1 MKKLVKHYLV
11 TEVFI
16 SGLKKNADTFP
27 EYSHAKEMNYYIFGD
42 NVESYTTKI
51 KLQSICVLLVLIK
64 ERECVT

>member
-1 MKKLVKHYLV
+1 MKKIAKHLV

-51 KLQSICVLLVLIK
+51 KLQSICGLLVLIK

>member
-51 KLQSICVLLVLIK
+51 KLQSICGLLVLIK